1 MMKTMVKRWALAAI
15 LVPAVAWGL
24 GAAAEKVAE
33 RRGEDSKAVKG
44 LDLGSRI
51 LRKR

>member
-1 MMKTMVKRWALAAI
+1 MNRMIKRWAAAAI
-15 LVPAVAWGL
+15 LVPAIAWGL
-24 GAAAEKVAE
+24 GAAADKVAQ

-44 LDLGSRI
+44 LNLGSRL